1 MIEPRNRLFL
11 IKKLNGN
18 LVNIKCFNKARDAVM
33 IRFYGRAVELK
44 KLDRVLF
51 KMPLRSIP

>member
-18 LVNIKCFNKARDAVM
+18 LVNIKYYNKARGD
-33 IRFYGRAVELK
+33 
-44 KLDRVLF
+44 
-51 KMPLRSIP
+51 